1 MQIAKLEQLQYARE
15 LIQAKLRLS
24 IVAALTN
31 LTLEPLRKMWKEIH
45 GERSPNGKLP
55 ESALSYVK
63 TVQMVRNL
71 SAIVLLHQRL
81 HNTKEITP
89 RNLLQTW
96 RAYNALL
103 GQVDPSNRLD
113 INATYYALRDVRS
126 NQLTVMKCNN
136 CRISYIY
143 DRELSLTSHCPYC
156 KSE

>member
-1 MQIAKLEQLQYARE
+1 MQLAKLESFQLASE

-24 IVAALTN
+24 IVAALTD
-31 LTLEPLRKMWKEIH
+31 LTLEPLRKMWKETH

-55 ESALSYVK
+55 ESALSYAK
-63 TVQMVRNL
+63 TVQMVRSL

-89 RNLLQTW
+89 RTLLQTW
-96 RAYNALL
+96 QAHNDLL
-103 GQVDPSNRLD
+103 GAVDKTHILD
-113 INATYYALRDVRS
+113 INAAYYVLRDVAR
-126 NQLTVMKCNN
+126 NLLTVMHCNN
-136 CRISYIY
+136 CKIAYIY

>member
-1 MQIAKLEQLQYARE
+1 MQIAKLEQLQCARE

-96 RAYNALL
+96 RAYNDLL
-103 GQVDPSNRLD
+103 GQVVPSNRLD
-113 INATYYALRDVRS
+113 INAAYYALRDVRS